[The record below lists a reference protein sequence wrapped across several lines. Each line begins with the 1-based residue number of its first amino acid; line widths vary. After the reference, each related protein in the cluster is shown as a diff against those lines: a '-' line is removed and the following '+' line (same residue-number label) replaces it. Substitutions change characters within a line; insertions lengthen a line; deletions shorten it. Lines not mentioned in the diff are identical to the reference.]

1 VDTKF
6 GEDARQEVSMD
17 KTRKTSTRR
26 PRRSFTLEFE
36 AEAVRLCRIGDR
48 SVA

>member
-17 KTRKTSTRR
+17 KTRKTSKRR
-26 PRRSFTLEFE
+26 PRRSLTHEFK
-36 AEAVRLCRIGDR
+36 AEDVRLCRIDDR
-48 SVA
+48 SVT